1 MLRPI
6 KDHHTVIKQQ
16 LDTPPNATKSNDIF
30 LIPGNDEIV
39 QHIRPINKSGPQN
52 IFALGIKKDEFK

>member
-1 MLRPI
+1 MLSPI
-6 KDHHTVIKQQ
+6 KYHHTVIKQQ

-39 QHIRPINKSGPQN
+39 QHIRPINKSGPQDFLLLREK
-52 IFALGIKKDEFK
+52 I